1 MDKNDRQSSREGDAV
16 SGWSRRKFASFAAI
30 TVLLGL
36 AVSLGAVELFL
47 RYHDRQIAHSEH
59 MEPGLIGYD
68 AELGWQLTP
77 GWSGAHHHYDYEVEY
92 DIDAN
97 GFRVDPH
104 AETTGPRV
112 AVLGDSFT
120 FGLGVANDETFVS
133 RLNAE
138 NETRQNYLNLSV
150 PGYSTDQEL
159 LLFRKTAESIKPEV
173 VLLVVYLANDLFD
186 NKRPFPLQADHAKP
200 YFRLNTDRQLVLE
213 NTPVPLVTKSAA
225 ARNAGLAEVVLG
237 DQKPTAPLLTRTL
250 GRLHIARHL
259 GLFQQPGSVDER
271 IFQTRFD
278 GYISTVPR
286 PDGRPCGQPAG
297 KSMLNWSSP
306 CSPVHRISTIR
317 RACPQATRN
326 ICASS
331 WLRGWRERPDIKVI
345 DLAAAMRAAADNSSQ
360 PWYFPNEGHLT
371 PQGHQFVA
379 RLVSQELQGNS
390 PAANDLQ

>member
-1 MDKNDRQSSREGDAV
+1 MDKNGRQSSHEGDAV

-36 AVSLGAVELFL
+36 AVSLGAVEIFL
-47 RYHDRQIAHSEH
+47 RYHDRQIADSEH

-68 AELGWQLTP
+68 ADLGWQLTP
-77 GWSGAHHHYDYEVEY
+77 GWSGTHHHYDYDVEY

-104 AETTGPRV
+104 AGTTGPRV

-159 LLFRKTAESIKPEV
+159 LLFRKTADSVMPEV

-200 YFRLNTDRQLVLE
+200 YFRLDTHGQLVLE
-213 NTPVPLVTKSAA
+213 NTPVPFVSKSAA

-237 DQKPTAPLLTRTL
+237 DQKPITPLLTRTL

-259 GLFQQPGSVDER
+259 GLFQRPGSVDER

-278 GYISTVPR
+278 GYIALFLALT
-286 PDGRPCGQPAG
+286 DA
-297 KSMLNWSSP
+297 LADSSREIDAELVIALLP
-306 CSPVHRISTIR
+306 G
-317 RACPQATRN
+317 
-326 ICASS
+326 SS
-331 WLRGWRERPDIKVI
+331 YINHPESLSARCQEYLRKQLVTGLAEMPDINVI
-345 DLAAAMRAAADNSSQ
+345 DLAAAMRAAADKSSQ
-360 PWYFPNEGHLT
+360 PWYFTNEGHLT

-379 RLVSQELQGNS
+379 RLVSQEFQGNS
-390 PAANDLQ
+390 PAANDPQ